1 MTDSA
6 LGVTIEFFKR
16 FGVFDVILPF
26 LLVFTVVFAILQKS
40 QILGENK
47 KNLDA
52 TVAFVVAMLVVAAT
66 RITGIINEALPA
78 IVLLII
84 VSMSFL
90 LLVGMFVKPG
100 EIFKNLE
107 GPWVKFLMILLFIA
121 VILIFLANIRMES
134 GDSWLEYTLNYVSEY
149 WSGAVVGSIIL
160 VVIFI
165 AAILWVTLGEKEKK
179 KKED

>member
-1 MTDSA
+1 MADSA

-40 QILGENK
+40 EILGKNK

-52 TVAFVVAMLVVAAT
+52 TVAFVVAMIVVAAT
-66 RITGIINEALPA
+66 RIVGIINEALPG

-100 EIFKNLE
+100 EIFENLK
-107 GPWVKFLMILLFIA
+107 GPWIRFLMILLFIA
-121 VILIFLANIRMES
+121 VLLIFLANIRMES
-134 GDSWLEYTLNYVSEY
+134 GESWLEYSLGYVSDY
-149 WSGAVVGSIIL
+149 WGGAVVGSIIL

-165 AAILWVTLGEKEKK
+165 AAIIWVTIGEKEKK

>member
-1 MTDSA
+1 MADSA

-40 QILGENK
+40 HILGENK

-52 TVAFVVAMLVVAAT
+52 TVAFVIAMLVVAAT
-66 RITGIINEALPA
+66 KIVGVINGALPA

-107 GPWVKFLMILLFIA
+107 GAWIKFLMILLFIA
-121 VILIFLANIRMES
+121 VMLIFLANIRLDN
-134 GDSWLEYTLNYVSEY
+134 GDSWLEYSLNYVSVY

-165 AAILWVTLGEKEKK
+165 AAIMWVTVGEKEKK
-179 KKED
+179 KGD